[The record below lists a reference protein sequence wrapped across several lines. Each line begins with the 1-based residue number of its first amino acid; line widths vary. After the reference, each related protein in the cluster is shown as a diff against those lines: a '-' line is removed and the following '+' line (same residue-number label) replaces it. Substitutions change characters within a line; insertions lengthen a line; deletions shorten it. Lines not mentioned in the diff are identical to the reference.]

1 MKTFDGILICT
12 DLDGTLLKN
21 DKTVSRENLD
31 AIEYFKSQG
40 GYFTFIT
47 GRPPVVARQIC
58 ETIAPNAPIGC
69 INGGGLYDHAT
80 GEYLWYTE
88 LDRSVIELLDD
99 VCESIDDIGFQVN
112 TFGPIYFCRENSAME
127 HFRTLTGYTGLKAQP
142 RDVREPFA
150 KIVFGSTDETKI
162 DTLATFLAAHPRAD
176 EFDFIRSE
184 KTLYEILPKG
194 INKGSVLPK
203 LVKHLGIESTGTVA
217 IGDYDNDVGMLRA
230 AHVGI
235 AVSNASPAA
244 IAAADLITVSN
255 EEHAIAK
262 VISDIE
268 NGIITLR

>member
-1 MKTFDGILICT
+1 MKKFDGILICT

-31 AIEYFKSQG
+31 AIEYFKSEG

-47 GRPPVVARQIC
+47 GRPPAVAHQIC
-58 ETIAPNAPIGC
+58 KTISPNAPIGC

-80 GEYLWYTE
+80 GEYLWYKE

-99 VCESIDDIGFQVN
+99 VCNNIEGVGFQVN
-112 TFGPIYFCRENSAME
+112 TFGPIYFCRENAAME
-127 HFRTLTGYTGLKAQP
+127 HFRKLTGYVGLKAQP
-142 RDVREPFA
+142 SDVTEPFA
-150 KIVFGSTDETKI
+150 KIVFGDTDEAKI
-162 DTLATFLAAHPRAD
+162 DSLSAFLAAHPRAD

-203 LVKHLGIESTGTVA
+203 LVEHLGIDKQKTVA

-244 IAAADLITVSN
+244 IAAADRITVSN

-262 VISDIE
+262 TISDIE
-268 NGIITLR
+268 NGIIL